1 MSRAGVFC
9 FAESHARSATVF
21 WCPRRC
27 VHVLPV
33 VADQP
38 SALPTGS
45 LFDLAALSCRATV
58 LLRPDESQ
66 HVHLR
71 NAEHSLQLTV
81 SGADILR
88 PVCLRAEAIWPAAL
102 LKHRLWGLECLNALC
117 LDGQLPARLFTPERR
132 GTRLTF
138 VLRALDGSLAGAS
151 HREIAEAL
159 IGEGRVHSDWNDPG
173 DHLRDRIRRAV
184 ARGRA
189 LMNGGYL
196 DFLV

>member
-1 MSRAGVFC
+1 M
-9 FAESHARSATVF
+9 
-21 WCPRRC
+21 
-27 VHVLPV
+27 
-33 VADQP
+33 
-38 SALPTGS
+38 
-45 LFDLAALSCRATV
+45 
-58 LLRPDESQ
+58 RPDESQ

-71 NAEHSLQLTV
+71 NAEHSLQLAI

-102 LKHRLWGLECLNALC
+102 VKQRLRGLECLNALC
-117 LDGQLPARLFTPERR
+117 LDGQLPARLFPPERR
-132 GTRLTF
+132 GARLTF

-159 IGEGRVHSDWNDPG
+159 FGQWRVHSDWNDPR

-184 ARGRA
+184 SRGRA

>member
-1 MSRAGVFC
+1 MQISAIHIPIDSGILAPDKGVSNY
-9 FAESHARSATVF
+9 AQ
-21 WCPRRC
+21 
-27 VHVLPV
+27 
-33 VADQP
+33 QP
-38 SALPTGS
+38 SASP
-45 LFDLAALSCRATV
+45 FDLTALSCRATV

-71 NAEHSLQLTV
+71 TAAHSLQLAV

-102 LKHRLWGLECLNALC
+102 LKHRLWALECLNALC
-117 LDGQLPARLFTPERR
+117 LDGEPPTRLFPPETRC
-132 GTRLTF
+132 TRLAF

-159 IGEGRVHSDWNDPG
+159 IGKGRVRADWNDPR

-184 ARGRA
+184 SRDRA
-189 LMNGGYL
+189 LMNGGYR